1 MTSFGCTSTSSV
13 DHAFNDE
20 TESKGSSLGDTR
32 TPSELLNEPLLSHE
46 QEAPS
51 NRTSVKLND
60 GKDIVFP
67 CGRLNHNV
75 ALNLLLCILY
85 GLSDSLWGGTVIVAF
100 LKRLGHNRNS
110 PVGDVEAASGLAALI
125 SALPIGYL
133 ADKIGRDK
141 VIRFGGA
148 LLFIT
153 AVLHVSL
160 LEWIGVDDD
169 AATKKDAFW
178 LLAAVMALW
187 GIGGGIVTGPAQA
200 LYADSTPAGSRSTYY
215 VYLFTC
221 YSLASCVGPLVS
233 IVLFQTIGD
242 EWDLY
247 HLRIVLYV
255 GLSFELINAVI
266 MMFFDD
272 TKALDEQKSADCEE
286 SEIASPNIE
295 EETDQEQAFP
305 QSLVEQ
311 SDAAATLDE
320 PHEDRSRIMVQRRKF
335 IPYINFASQLI
346 FGIASGMTI
355 KFFPLFFKDEVNMS
369 PSQVQLI
376 YVIVPIGIV
385 CCSVIGKKLA
395 STGFGRVQSSLL
407 LMVLGVSALYAMV
420 FLKSYLDVHPFVLVP
435 VYIMRTSLMNAP
447 YPLQESILMDYVPKS
462 ERARWKS
469 LDSVSGFGWCGSAAL
484 GGWLTDRYDYTF
496 TFLITAMLQTVGIL
510 VYALLLPLVPAQEEA
525 LRQDANGGVKT
536 RLGEQVSS
544 ETLQASQSL
553 CCRSASPPE

>member
-1 MTSFGCTSTSSV
+1 
-13 DHAFNDE
+13 
-20 TESKGSSLGDTR
+20 
-32 TPSELLNEPLLSHE
+32 
-46 QEAPS
+46 
-51 NRTSVKLND
+51 LND

-75 ALNLLLCILY
+75 ALNLLLCVLY
-85 GLSDSLWGGTVIVAF
+85 GLSDSLWGGTVLVAY

-110 PVGDVEAASGLAALI
+110 PVGNVEAANGFASLL
-125 SALPIGYL
+125 SALPIGHL

-148 LLFIT
+148 VLFIT

-160 LEWIGVDDD
+160 LEWIGVDDE
-169 AATKKDAFW
+169 AATKKDTFW

-200 LYADSTPAGSRSTYY
+200 LFADSTPAGSRSTYY
-215 VYLFTC
+215 VYYFCC
-221 YSLASCVGPLVS
+221 YCLASCVGPLVS

-255 GLSFELINAVI
+255 GLAFEVINAVI

-272 TKALDEQKSADCEE
+272 AKALDEQKANDSEE
-286 SEIASPNIE
+286 SDTTSPNNE
-295 EETDQEQAFP
+295 EEKDQEQAFP

-311 SDAAATLDE
+311 ADAASTLLDE
-320 PHEDRSRIMVQRRKF
+320 SQEDNNRIMAQRRRL

-346 FGIASGMTI
+346 FGIASGMTV

-376 YVIVPIGIV
+376 YVIVPIGMI
-385 CCSVIGKKLA
+385 CCSGIGKLLA

-407 LMVLGVSALYAMV
+407 LMVTGVSALYSMV

-435 VYIMRTSLMNAP
+435 VYVMRTSLMNAP
-447 YPLQESILMDYVPKS
+447 YPLQESIIMDYVPKN

-469 LDSVSGFGWCGSAAL
+469 LDSVSSFGWCGSAAL

-496 TFLITAMLQTVGIL
+496 TFLITAMMQTVGIL
-510 VYALLLPLVPAQEEA
+510 VYALLLPLVPAQEEDLA
-525 LRQDANGGVKT
+525 KEDRAKT
-536 RLGEQVSS
+536 HIGEHGLLGE
-544 ETLQASQSL
+544 ASQETRQMSQSSASL
-553 CCRSASPPE
+553 CQPLLDENAIVS